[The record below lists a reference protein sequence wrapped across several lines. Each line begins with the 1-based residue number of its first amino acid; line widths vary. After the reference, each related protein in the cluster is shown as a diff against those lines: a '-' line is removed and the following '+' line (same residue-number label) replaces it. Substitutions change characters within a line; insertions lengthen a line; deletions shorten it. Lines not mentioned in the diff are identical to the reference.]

1 MKNLL
6 SLLLIMLVF
15 ISCEKLDEP
24 DILGTYSSVP
34 DTCAPVGNSMPFG
47 GCGRFITLSAGGV
60 TDILYGGDMISRT
73 SYKIKGQKIK
83 IEKNDQFGI
92 DLTFKQLDDGSLR
105 EEGDKS
111 IWYPVIID

>member
-15 ISCEKLDEP
+15 FSCEKLDEP
-24 DILGTYSSVP
+24 DILGTYSSTP
-34 DTCAPVGNSMPFG
+34 DGCTSNDNTFLGCAK
-47 GCGRFITLSAGGV
+47 FITLSAGGV
-60 TDILYGGDMISRT
+60 ADVLLGGDIISRT

-83 IEKNDQFGI
+83 IEKNDQLGKE
-92 DLTFKQLDDGSLR
+92 LTFKQLDDGSLR

-111 IWYPVIID
+111 IWYPVIFE